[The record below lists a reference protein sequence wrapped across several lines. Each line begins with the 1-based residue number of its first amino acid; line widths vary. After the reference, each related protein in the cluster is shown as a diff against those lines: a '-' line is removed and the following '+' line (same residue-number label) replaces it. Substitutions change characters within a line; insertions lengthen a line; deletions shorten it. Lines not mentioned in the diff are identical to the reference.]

1 MREDISLAIIQSVV
15 DSQKDLIIIFYNDE
29 PILINSAFEKFFSV
43 LSLEQYKSEFG
54 SFVNNFVPHPSYFH
68 ADKINGSSSWF
79 DAVLELPEIERVV
92 SMMTPNYEPHAFS
105 VGINKVEEYII
116 VVFTDITQTLIKRIM
131 IENRANIDA
140 KSGAYARNYFLQIAQ
155 SYQEAAA
162 FNEKIMS
169 AVLIQVS
176 KKDGSTLRD
185 DESALKALATRF
197 KSITRQDDM
206 LIRWS
211 DDAFLLIY
219 LVDTVKNAQIMLEKL
234 DAISKSAEIKGVEY
248 DFTLIVQNDGES
260 IKTFIKRVGS

>member
-1 MREDISLAIIQSVV
+1 LRENISLAVTQSVV
-15 DSQKDLIIIFYNDE
+15 DFQRDLIIIFYNEE
-29 PILINSAFEKFFSV
+29 PILINKSFKNFFSV
-43 LSLEQYKSEFG
+43 SSLEQYKSEFG

-68 ADKINGSSSWF
+68 ADKIESSSSWF
-79 DAVLELPEIERVV
+79 DAVVELPEIERVV
-92 SMMTPNYEPHAFS
+92 SMMTPNYEPRAFS
-105 VGINKVEEYII
+105 IGINKIEEYVIA
-116 VVFTDITQTLIKRIM
+116 VFTDITQTLIKRIM
-131 IENRANIDA
+131 IENKTNIDV
-140 KSGAYARNYFLQIAQ
+140 KSGAYTKNYFLQIAQ
-155 SYQEAAA
+155 SYQDAAI

-176 KKDGSTLRD
+176 KKDGSNLVNE
-185 DESALKALATRF
+185 ESALRALATRF

-248 DFTLIVQNDGES
+248 DFTLIVQNDNES
-260 IKTFIKRVGS
+260 IKAFIRRVED